1 MEKKTAGKIAVSFVI
16 ALFVGAGF
24 IVLLPGARAQSSGS
38 TYYWGTATSA
48 PLSDL
53 NPLTASGLPGDVAG
67 LMYQDSLL
75 LELSTGQQVPW
86 LAANYSVSNGGKT
99 LVFNLNQNA
108 EWVNGSSVVGHI
120 TAQDVVYTFDAIMA
134 NSSLDTYGID
144 PYLTNVTEL
153 STYSVQF
160 SFNAAFVM
168 ELKYIGIQPIVPF
181 AWHAQVSNISN
192 LGNYDNLN
200 IGHEITAG
208 VYTLS
213 SATASAITFVAN
225 THFWKG
231 TAHITNLVIVPY
243 KSSSSMTLSFK
254 AGDLTSEIPAV
265 SDYYALN
272 ATAHITNVVQK
283 GPNAYYLWSNDG
295 IAPFNNTYF
304 RIGIAYAINKTE
316 IMNKAEDGL
325 GGQGSFGGESW
336 VNQSWYASGLPYYN
350 YSVYNAQ
357 QMFKKAGLHLQNGFW
372 AYANNTTVKLN
383 IVDPPVSD
391 WMAAATFIENDLYAA
406 GFQVT
411 ESIVPFSTWG
421 TDMFQSNA
429 TAQGSSISYYGE
441 TSPFSD
447 PYFILW
453 NVYSPS
459 SFWDAYT
466 LHWSNSTVNNLLNE
480 SSVQTNNPAQEL
492 TYLKQAQTI
501 IASQVPGVLI
511 GDIGSYYA
519 YNNQQVTGING
530 THSLLNPLNLLSMK
544 AATSASPSTV
554 SSSIYY
560 IVGGIVII
568 VIVAGVV
575 LAYSRSRKKK
585 KDE

>member
-1 MEKKTAGKIAVSFVI
+1 MACLVIGSFI
-16 ALFVGAGF
+16 MAGF
-24 IVLLPGARAQSSGS
+24 IVLLPGARAQSSGA

-86 LAANYSVSNGGKT
+86 LATNYSVSNGGKT
-99 LVFNLNQNA
+99 ILFNLNQNA
-108 EWVNGSSVVGHI
+108 EWVNGSTVVGHI
-120 TAQDVVYTFDAIMA
+120 TAQDVVYTFDALMA

-144 PYLTNVTEL
+144 PYLTSVTEV

-160 SFNAAFVM
+160 NFNTAFVM
-168 ELKYIGIQPIVPF
+168 ELRYIGIQPIVPY
-181 AWHAQVSNISN
+181 AWHTQVSNISN

-200 IGHEITAG
+200 IGHQITAG

-213 SATASAITFVAN
+213 TATASAITFVAN
-225 THFWKG
+225 SHFWKG
-231 TAHITNLVIVPY
+231 TAHIPNLVIVPF

-265 SDYYALN
+265 SDYFALN
-272 ATAHITNVVQK
+272 ATPHITNVVQK
-283 GPNAYYLWSNDG
+283 GPNAYYLWSNDAK
-295 IAPFNNTYF
+295 APFNNTYF
-304 RIGIAYAINKTE
+304 RIGIAYAINKSE

-325 GGQGSFGGESW
+325 GGQGTFGGESW
-336 VNQSWYASGLPYYN
+336 VNQSWYAAGLPYYN

-372 AYANNTTVKLN
+372 AYSNNTTVKLN

-391 WMAAATFIENDLYAA
+391 WMAAATFIENDLYAV

-411 ESIVPFSTWG
+411 ESITPFSTWA
-421 TDMFQSNA
+421 TDMFQSNGS
-429 TAQGSSISYYGE
+429 AQSTSVSYYGE

-453 NVYSPS
+453 NVYSPA

-466 LHWSNSTVNNLLNE
+466 LHWSNATVNTLLNE

-501 IASQVPGVLI
+501 IASQVPGILI

-530 THSLLNPLNLLSMK
+530 THGLLDPLNLLSMK
-544 AATSASPSTV
+544 TVTSAPTSTV

-560 IVGGIVII
+560 VVGAVVVI
-568 VIVAGVV
+568 VIVAGVALV
-575 LAYSRSRKKK
+575 YNNSRKKK

>member
-1 MEKKTAGKIAVSFVI
+1 MFVVAGLIASIPV
-16 ALFVGAGF
+16 
-24 IVLLPGARAQSSGS
+24 ARAQSSGA

-53 NPLTASGLPGDVAG
+53 NPLTASGLPGDVAS
-67 LMYQDSLL
+67 LMYQDSLM
-75 LELSTGQQVPW
+75 LELSTGQQIPW
-86 LAANYSVSNGGKT
+86 LATNYSMTNGGKT
-99 LVFNLNQNA
+99 LTFNLNQNA

-120 TAQDVVYTFDAIMA
+120 TAQDVVYTFHALMA

-144 PYLTNVTEL
+144 AYLTNVTAL
-153 STYSVQF
+153 STYTVQF
-160 SFNAAFVM
+160 SFNTAFVM
-168 ELKYIGIQPIVPF
+168 ELRYIGIQPIVPY
-181 AWHAQVSNISN
+181 AWHTLVSNISS

-200 IGHEITAG
+200 IGHQISAG
-208 VYTLS
+208 VYTLTK
-213 SATASAITFVAN
+213 ATASSITFVAN

-231 TAHITNLVIVPY
+231 TAHIPNLVIVPY

-265 SDYYALN
+265 SDYFALN
-272 ATAHITNVVQK
+272 ATPHIKNVIQK
-283 GPNAYYLWSNDG
+283 GPNAYYLWSNDAK
-295 IAPFNNTYF
+295 APFNNTYF
-304 RIGIAYAINKTE
+304 RIGIAYALNKSQ

-325 GGQGSFGGESW
+325 GGRGSFGGESW
-336 VNQSWYASGLPYYN
+336 VNQSWWAAGLPYYN
-350 YSVYNAQ
+350 YSVYNAK
-357 QMFKKAGLHLQNGFW
+357 QMFIKAGLHLQNGFW
-372 AYANNTTVKLN
+372 AYSNNTTVKLN

-391 WMAAATFIENDLYAA
+391 WMAAATFIENDLYAV

-421 TDMFQSNA
+421 TDMFQSNGS
-429 TAQGSSISYYGE
+429 AQSTSISYYGE

-453 NVYSPS
+453 NVYSPN

-466 LHWSNSTVNNLLNE
+466 LHWSNSTVNSLLNQ
-480 SSVQTNNPAQEL
+480 SAVSTNVAQEL

-519 YNNQQVTGING
+519 YNSQKVTGINP
-530 THSLLNPLNLLSMK
+530 THGLLNPLNLLSMK
-544 AATSASPSTV
+544 AVTSAPTTPV
-554 SSSIYY
+554 SSTIYY
-560 IVGGIVII
+560 VAGAIIVVVII
-568 VIVAGVV
+568 AGVALV
-575 LAYSRSRKKK
+575 YSRSRKRK

>member
-1 MEKKTAGKIAVSFVI
+1 MACLVI
-16 ALFVGAGF
+16 GLFVVAGL
-24 IVLLPGARAQSSGS
+24 IASIPVARAQSSGA

-53 NPLTASGLPGDVAG
+53 NPLTASGLPGDVAS
-67 LMYQDSLL
+67 LMYQDSLM
-75 LELSTGQQVPW
+75 LELSTGQQIPW
-86 LAANYSVSNGGKT
+86 LATNYSMTNGGKT
-99 LVFNLNQNA
+99 LTFNLNQNA

-120 TAQDVVYTFDAIMA
+120 TAQDVVYTFHALMA

-144 PYLTNVTEL
+144 AYLTNVTAL
-153 STYSVQF
+153 STYTVQF
-160 SFNAAFVM
+160 SFNTAFVM
-168 ELKYIGIQPIVPF
+168 ELRYIGIQPIVPY
-181 AWHAQVSNISN
+181 AWHTLVSNISS

-200 IGHEITAG
+200 IGHQISAG
-208 VYTLS
+208 VYTLTK
-213 SATASAITFVAN
+213 ATASSITFVAN

-231 TAHITNLVIVPY
+231 TAHIPNLVIVPY

-265 SDYYALN
+265 SDYFALN
-272 ATAHITNVVQK
+272 ATPHIKNVIQK
-283 GPNAYYLWSNDG
+283 GPNAYYLWSNDAK
-295 IAPFNNTYF
+295 APFNNTYF
-304 RIGIAYAINKTE
+304 RIGIAYALNKSQ

-325 GGQGSFGGESW
+325 GGRGSFGGESW
-336 VNQSWYASGLPYYN
+336 VNQSWWAAGLPYYN
-350 YSVYNAQ
+350 YSVYNAK
-357 QMFKKAGLHLQNGFW
+357 QMFIKAGLHLQNGFW
-372 AYANNTTVKLN
+372 AYSNNTTVKLN

-391 WMAAATFIENDLYAA
+391 WMAAATFIENDLYAV

-421 TDMFQSNA
+421 TDMFQSNGS
-429 TAQGSSISYYGE
+429 AQSTSISYYGE

-453 NVYSPS
+453 NVYSPN

-466 LHWSNSTVNNLLNE
+466 LHWSNSTVNSLLNQ
-480 SSVQTNNPAQEL
+480 SAVSTNVAQEL

-519 YNNQQVTGING
+519 YNSQKVTGINP
-530 THSLLNPLNLLSMK
+530 THGLLNPLNLLSMK
-544 AATSASPSTV
+544 AVTSAPTTPV
-554 SSSIYY
+554 SSTIYY
-560 IVGGIVII
+560 VAGAIIVVVII
-568 VIVAGVV
+568 AGVALV
-575 LAYSRSRKKK
+575 YSRSRKRK